1 MSRYTVISLYTAK
14 ENGYFSPFTIS
25 TVQKMTN
32 KAGRPELLSALPDN
46 LCRKLKAFYEDLD
59 AYDAEVLPDAVDLRQ
74 KVLEI
79 ITKHRGTL
87 LLVEKQ
93 LADAQ
98 AALRARNAAIKK
110 AAKISVQRAQ
120 AVVLRQTADDFNTEI
135 QRAKQALAQQ
145 PPNVLEAQQSLQQM
159 EWLVKKYLE

>member
-1 MSRYTVISLYTAK
+1 MSKYTVISLYTAK

-25 TVQKMTN
+25 TVQRMTN
-32 KAGRPELLSALPDN
+32 RAGRPDLLSALPED
-46 LCRKLKAFYEDLD
+46 LRRKLKAFYEDLD
-59 AYDAEVLPDAVDLRQ
+59 AYDAEVLPDAADLRQ

-79 ITKHRGTL
+79 ITKHRGTM

-98 AALRARNAAIKK
+98 AAVRARNAANRK
-110 AAKISVQRAQ
+110 AAKVSVQRAQ
-120 AVVLRQTADDFNTEI
+120 AVVLRQTADDFKAEI
-135 QRAKQALAQQ
+135 QRAKQALAHQ

-159 EWLVKKYLE
+159 EMLVKKYLE